1 MNPNDLAKL
10 RIDMVAQ
17 QIAARGV
24 RCPLVLEAMR
34 AVPRERFV
42 PEPLR
47 DHAFDDAPLPIAE
60 GQTISEPYIVALMI
74 EALALQGGETV
85 LEVGTGSGYA
95 AAVLSR
101 IAGQV
106 YTIER
111 IAGLADAAAAR
122 LAALGH
128 ANVQVLTGD
137 GTVGWPAGAPFD
149 AIVVTATGP
158 VVPPAL
164 KAQLGIGGRL
174 VMPVGRRRGFQELL
188 QVTRVSE
195 QEFRTESLAAVRFV
209 PLLGE
214 QGWAP

>member
-1 MNPNDLAKL
+1 MNPSDLAKL

-24 RCPLVLEAMR
+24 CDSLVLEAMR
-34 AVPRERFV
+34 TVPRELFV

-47 DHAFDDAPLPIAE
+47 DRAFDDAPLPIAE

-74 EALALQGGETV
+74 EALRLEGGETV
-85 LEVGTGSGYA
+85 LEIGTGSGYA

-106 YTIER
+106 FTIER
-111 IAGLADAAAAR
+111 IAALAAAAAAR

-137 GTVGWPAGAPFD
+137 GTLGWPARAPFG

-158 VVPPAL
+158 KVPPAL
-164 KAQLGIGGRL
+164 KAQLGIGARL

-188 QVTRVSE
+188 QVTRTSE
-195 QEFRTESLAAVRFV
+195 QDFRTEVLATVCFV